1 MNQQLFKTKYYL
13 LFPIFLVAIA
23 CQKES
28 TLYSTEN
35 QPLALADKTG
45 PKSVVYVEV
54 NNHNLLNAGSY
65 TLSESGKQLFDIA
78 IIFASNINYD
88 AIQGKAVLY
97 HNENVTKVLRNKDS
111 LVKPLQNKG
120 IKVLLSIL
128 GNHQG
133 VGIANFTSRATAH
146 DFAQQLADAV
156 NEYGLDGIDFDDEYA
171 KYGENGQPLANDS
184 SFVMLVEELRLL
196 MPSKIISL
204 YDIGPAASQTQWQD
218 KRVGD
223 YINYS
228 WQAYY
233 GNYGAPNIAGL
244 TDKNNLGPAAV
255 WINQQPSSGTSAASL
270 AQRTMDDGYGIFL
283 YYDLPQL
290 NSSSYLSYIS
300 TILYGEQTEMTGMP
314 YPWPIQ

>member
-1 MNQQLFKTKYYL
+1 MDKQLPRIKWKIVL
-13 LFPIFLVAIA
+13 PIFLITVA

-28 TLYSTEN
+28 SLHLIEDESVI
-35 QPLALADKTG
+35 LAEKTG

-65 TLSESGKQLFDIA
+65 TLSESGNQLFDIA

-88 AIQGKAVLY
+88 AEQGKAILY
-97 HNENVTKVLRNKDS
+97 HNENVTKVLKNKTT
-111 LVKPLQNKG
+111 LIKPLQDKG

-133 VGIANFTSRATAH
+133 VGIANFTSRNAAH
-146 DFAQQLADAV
+146 NFAQQLANAV
-156 NEYGLDGIDFDDEYA
+156 SENSLDGIDFDDEYA
-171 KYGENGQPLANDS
+171 KYGENGQPPANDS
-184 SFVMLVEELRLL
+184 SFVILVEELRTL
-196 MPSKIISL
+196 MPNKIISL
-204 YDIGPAASQTQWQD
+204 YDIGPATSQTQWQD

-223 YINYS
+223 YVNYS

-244 TDKNNLGPAAV
+244 TNKANLGPAAV
-255 WINQQPSSGTSAASL
+255 WVNQQPSSGASAANL

-283 YYDLPQL
+283 HYDLPQT
-290 NSSSYLSYIS
+290 NSSSYLSNIS
-300 TILYGEQTEMTGMP
+300 TVLYGEQTEMTGP
-314 YPWPIQ
+314 AYPWPIP